1 LGRSYRIA
9 PVISGIF
16 LLGYTDAHAEDQAVS
31 RRTPEIVKIV
41 RRDIAYFR
49 ITWSPLLPVS
59 RWEING
65 AVPSMSGIWE
75 LYHLENARV
84 PRILKMGRAWY
95 GGLRNE
101 IRTESD
107 PDLPQNVAFRELLAT
122 GDCYYRYTLCAE
134 SGDLTDTYALLRSHR
149 ALPPAPEVQLTGR
162 YREVRF
168 QEPDE
173 MEIRRARRPGE
184 DAVPPPMVGTSV
196 PNMFDVMEEL
206 ERYRSAHPG
215 EDPALG
221 PPTDP

>member
-1 LGRSYRIA
+1 
-9 PVISGIF
+9 
-16 LLGYTDAHAEDQAVS
+16 VS
-31 RRTPEIVKIV
+31 HRTPEVVKIV

-59 RWEING
+59 RWDING

-75 LYHLENARV
+75 LYFLENSRV

-107 PDLPQNVAFRELLAT
+107 PDLPQNAPHRELLAT
-122 GDCYYRYTLCAE
+122 GDCYYRYTLCADP
-134 SGDLTDTYALLRSHR
+134 GDLTDTYALLRSRR
-149 ALPPAPEVQLTGR
+149 ALPPGADVPLTGR

-168 QEPDE
+168 QEPEE

-184 DAVPPPMVGTSV
+184 ESVPPPMLGTEV
-196 PNMFDVMEEL
+196 PNMFGVLEEL
-206 ERYRSAHPG
+206 KRYRAAHPEG
-215 EDPALG
+215 EQPAESG
-221 PPTDP
+221 DHRARSWHDRGS